1 MTIQIPQGAKT
12 MQLFDM
18 NIDIP
23 EGKTYID
30 IDDNFL
36 QNKYNQFMQNNQ
48 QQNNFN
54 SQEELALDG
63 KPMSMYQAPQVS
75 QNEPQE
81 QGVWSKINK
90 GLEDF
95 NNLIDPKRMIS
106 EGLDYLSPRV
116 TSGEEGVRQKIED
129 ATNQISG
136 GLLARNFTSL
146 DNEEQKEIFQIAYD
160 EIKKLGY
167 EPFLE
172 INNGDYKY
180 IGVDKNGKEVEFTP
194 SFRNTLAS
202 TKNEL
207 AFSVAGGYA
216 GSLAKT
222 AGQTI
227 AKKALNYFA
236 PSAIGAGSGAV
247 SDLHSQ
253 SNNTGIEVS
262 HIDYAKRFGSAAAE
276 DALAGAVVGSAIK
289 GIGKTYKSVGDLI
302 SSVKTGAQAGKDMID
317 GMAVK
322 GGNLGNRVI
331 DKISKTDIP
340 VVGKFTDG
348 GLQNA
353 ETIFNNLTKNVENK
367 KQIDELIAKENP
379 TYLEN
384 GKPTIEILKNIVEQ
398 GLNKNNPQFIQDSA
412 KRTSAIL
419 KNISNSLQGVPTTQR
434 REVLLKAAQAYPE
447 IGSFL
452 DDVLKADK
460 DASISFLNMIKGQ
473 DEVFKNKTGL
483 NGEFDYKAWQKDNHA
498 YENRINQEYGS
509 AISKLDQLNNGNIV
523 LTSED
528 LAKLENF
535 KNNNFLEQDVK
546 NNIQSYL
553 DEIKGKEV
561 SAEQIFGLRTAIN
574 KQLNTGNKTYNT
586 KQAYGIVKEILDD
599 ALIRNASNKVL
610 AKEILDNANKNFAL
624 KENFKESYLG
634 MMKPQETKEGL
645 TDRLVKGLRNINE
658 DKNLEN
664 AFKGMNEQERLANET
679 HVMNSLLE
687 KHRIEGVGYDFKSL
701 AKDLE
706 DVNFSSKKIKDAKD
720 VINTYALIYN
730 NNRDLIMTALASS
743 GKKTNSSIATTIH
756 GVFDRI
762 LISGIFA
769 RLHALAPFMKSA
781 KEQALRNQILDAIK
795 LAKTNK
801 EVISNLKNI
810 KIADQEQSRIFK
822 DALDN
827 YIKVDKE
834 QNKIL
839 KDALIKEGV
848 IKGDN
853 FFMDKADPKDNSLR
867 FIGKNDKEYT
877 INKDVR
883 NEWMKTFNLK
893 NIDDEY
899 IPNIP
904 KEAKIALKDR
914 EIKLTKGSL
923 LKLIEKDRI
932 KYIPHIKETLESPQ
946 AILKDKD
953 DFIFIKNIDNQTYF
967 TSIGKDY
974 ETHLTIISNSPKKQ
988 NNIRNKIKNAEVV
1001 YYNNARALPTSR
1013 ASSETNQVSF
1023 SDKHSTQAKHK
1034 ESLEKYNRNFYLKH
1048 YKDFIDKSENKKI
1061 FFKYNFGDFLDIK
1074 KLEKSLEK
1082 YKESKPQEIKYKEL
1096 KRGYILDD
1104 LLNVDED
1111 VSYAVVNKDDLKPSL
1126 TRSLS
1131 QFRNKHS
1138 NSTISDIRNSFNER
1152 EHFKESSNFDGIPT
1166 ITKDGLVIA
1175 GNHRTTAIRDLKG
1188 ENLARYIK
1196 QAKRVYGEDVF
1207 KGFDENK
1214 AMIVRILDKNDDD
1227 TIIRLSKLSNDG
1239 RLSDESEKLQAL
1251 GAKYK
1256 EKLLKIENSKINTEK
1271 ELMNFLGSRDIL
1283 ESKRALLDHL
1293 MPNINDAL
1301 LSWERRSGGDTEFS
1315 KILNDNALNLLHLK
1329 QALNKNKVFKD
1340 NGNNFFSLFK
1350 RAIESINQ
1358 SNVYKNNNELYDIIK
1373 KYTEPSLNFEK
1384 EFISSNKDL
1393 QADILGFIIKYN
1405 DTLTNPSEAFGNK
1418 IKKAIEFI
1426 YDNDSF
1432 SLFNNIKL
1440 SNYDVLNQMLN
1451 INITNSIKYQEL
1463 LNKAIDNLSDEKNI
1477 IKKLNENIKNKKSVK
1492 QRLDE
1497 KIQDDKKAREDIL
1510 KRYDNFLKE
1519 NKDNK
1524 LDFLDKMNL
1533 NTIEYNL
1540 TRQMIVNAKESTN
1553 KGVKKDIPS
1562 DLRGKIEKELN
1573 IQPLKE
1579 FGENYTEYYHDG
1591 KGALQKLLIEK
1602 QGQVAGAFHRK
1613 DLGDIDL
1620 VWGEVT
1626 DKIKHKG
1633 YGLAHIIDKHPELDL
1648 KLISDIVDKGKLNNQ
1663 NNIRYRI
1670 EYKNYIIGLSSEYKK
1685 GNKRTFIITAFERY
1699 KG

>member
-129 ATNQISG
+129 ATNQVSG
-136 GLLARNFTSL
+136 GLLPRIFTSPS
-146 DNEEQKEIFQIAYD
+146 NEEQKQIFQIAYD

-180 IGVDKNGKEVEFTP
+180 IGVDKNGKEVDFTP

-253 SNNTGIEVS
+253 SNNTGIEAS
-262 HIDYAKRFGSAAAE
+262 YIDYAKRFGSAAAE

-317 GMAVK
+317 GMAVNER
-322 GGNLGNRVI
+322 NLSNRAV
-331 DKISKTDIP
+331 DKFTQKDIP
-340 VVGKFTDG
+340 IVGKFTDG

-367 KQIDELIAKENP
+367 KQLDELIAKENP
-379 TYLEN
+379 IYLEN
-384 GKPTIEILKNIVEQ
+384 GKPTIEAIRSMVEQ
-398 GLNKNNPQFIQDSA
+398 GLNQNNPQFIQDSA

-419 KNISNSLQGVPTTQR
+419 KNISNALQGVPTTQR
-434 REVLLKAAQAYPE
+434 REILLKSAQAYPE

-460 DASISFLNMIKGQ
+460 DASISFLNIIKEQ
-473 DEVFKNKTGL
+473 DEIFKNKTGL
-483 NGEFDYKAWQKDNHA
+483 NGEFDYKAWQKDNHT
-498 YENRINQEYGS
+498 YENRINREYGD
-509 AISKLDQLNNGNIV
+509 AIGKLDELNNGKIV
-523 LTSED
+523 LTNED
-528 LAKLENF
+528 LAKLEKF

-599 ALIRNASNKVL
+599 ALIRNASDKTL

-664 AFKGMNEQERLANET
+664 AFKGMNKQERLANET
-679 HVMNSLLE
+679 HTMNALLE
-687 KHRIEGVGYDFKSL
+687 KHRIEDIGYDFKSL

-706 DVNFSSKKIKDAKD
+706 DVEFSSQKLKDVKG

-743 GKKTNSSIATTIH
+743 GKKTNSSIATTIQ

-769 RLHALAPFMKSA
+769 RIHALAPFLKSA

-810 KIADQEQSRIFK
+810 KIADKEQSRIFK

-853 FFMDKADPKDNSLR
+853 FFMDKADPRKAKSDLNVKISVSPNVRNLAKLTNDEIIADLEYLANKHNEMFKKPSDVFKLIKEIKENPTFFYKNNRMDIALIAKRLNDNKLGKLGVNKDTGEVRHITKVKEKDLARLEKVSKKNTKENVGIIQTFIQPGSKNENSLN
-867 FIGKNDKEYT
+867 G
-877 INKDVR
+877 
-883 NEWMKTFNLK
+883 L
-893 NIDDEY
+893 
-899 IPNIP
+899 PNI
-904 KEAKIALKDR
+904 
-914 EIKLTKGSL
+914 
-923 LKLIEKDRI
+923 
-932 KYIPHIKETLESPQ
+932 
-946 AILKDKD
+946 
-953 DFIFIKNIDNQTYF
+953 
-967 TSIGKDY
+967 
-974 ETHLTIISNSPKKQ
+974 SN
-988 NNIRNKIKNAEVV
+988 
-1001 YYNNARALPTSR
+1001 
-1013 ASSETNQVSF
+1013 
-1023 SDKHSTQAKHK
+1023 STQAKP
-1034 ESLEKYNRNFYLKH
+1034 
-1048 YKDFIDKSENKKI
+1048 KK
-1061 FFKYNFGDFLDIK
+1061 NLMEDIK
-1074 KLEKSLEK
+1074 
-1082 YKESKPQEIKYKEL
+1082 
-1096 KRGYILDD
+1096 
-1104 LLNVDED
+1104 
-1111 VSYAVVNKDDLKPSL
+1111 
-1126 TRSLS
+1126 
-1131 QFRNKHS
+1131 
-1138 NSTISDIRNSFNER
+1138 
-1152 EHFKESSNFDGIPT
+1152 
-1166 ITKDGLVIA
+1166 
-1175 GNHRTTAIRDLKG
+1175 
-1188 ENLARYIK
+1188 
-1196 QAKRVYGEDVF
+1196 
-1207 KGFDENK
+1207 
-1214 AMIVRILDKNDDD
+1214 
-1227 TIIRLSKLSNDG
+1227 
-1239 RLSDESEKLQAL
+1239 
-1251 GAKYK
+1251 
-1256 EKLLKIENSKINTEK
+1256 
-1271 ELMNFLGSRDIL
+1271 
-1283 ESKRALLDHL
+1283 
-1293 MPNINDAL
+1293 
-1301 LSWERRSGGDTEFS
+1301 
-1315 KILNDNALNLLHLK
+1315 
-1329 QALNKNKVFKD
+1329 
-1340 NGNNFFSLFK
+1340 
-1350 RAIESINQ
+1350 
-1358 SNVYKNNNELYDIIK
+1358 
-1373 KYTEPSLNFEK
+1373 
-1384 EFISSNKDL
+1384 
-1393 QADILGFIIKYN
+1393 
-1405 DTLTNPSEAFGNK
+1405 
-1418 IKKAIEFI
+1418 
-1426 YDNDSF
+1426 
-1432 SLFNNIKL
+1432 
-1440 SNYDVLNQMLN
+1440 
-1451 INITNSIKYQEL
+1451 
-1463 LNKAIDNLSDEKNI
+1463 
-1477 IKKLNENIKNKKSVK
+1477 ENIEAKEVEKKNKKSVK
-1492 QRLDE
+1492 QKLDK
-1497 KIQDDKKAREDIL
+1497 KIQDDKKASEDIL

-1519 NKDNK
+1519 NKNNK

-1533 NTIEYNL
+1533 NTVEYNL
-1540 TRQMIVNAKESTN
+1540 TRQMIINAKESTN
-1553 KGVKKDIPS
+1553 KGIKKDIPS
-1562 DLRGKIEKELN
+1562 ALRGKIEQELN

-1620 VWGEVT
+1620 VWG
-1626 DKIKHKG
+1626 DG
-1633 YGLAHIIDKHPELDL
+1633 NFGLSHIINRREEDFIKQ
-1648 KLISDIVDKGKLNNQ
+1648 GLNKIEAKNKALNFIKEIENII
-1663 NNIRYRI
+1663 NNG
-1670 EYKNYIIGLSSEYKK
+1670 NVKK
-1685 GNKRTFIITAFERY
+1685 GNNRAFIDIKNSRVMVALDYKGKDKKWIITAYNFY
-1699 KG
+1699 

>member
-1 MTIQIPQGAKT
+1 
-12 MQLFDM
+12 M
-18 NIDIP
+18 NIREFLLEKPQENNIISFLQDGASQSENQNTSEYLSNLKNEAINDFYKNKDKYAKEYEKHNIKDQILTNP
-23 EGKTYID
+23 LGYIGEYKRD
-30 IDDNFL
+30 LYDYNKNPSMNADDLSDYILDKQSKFNSSKPIFADDNEVVR
-36 QNKYNQFMQNNQ
+36 KSNQFMRDLGD
-48 QQNNFN
+48 
-54 SQEELALDG
+54 ELQKSGRGRLLQDDDG
-63 KPMSMYQAPQVS
+63 SYWVQ
-75 QNEPQE
+75 
-81 QGVWSKINK
+81 
-90 GLEDF
+90 D
-95 NNLIDPKRMIS
+95 
-106 EGLDYLSPRV
+106 
-116 TSGEEGVRQKIED
+116 
-129 ATNQISG
+129 
-136 GLLARNFTSL
+136 
-146 DNEEQKEIFQIAYD
+146 
-160 EIKKLGY
+160 
-167 EPFLE
+167 
-172 INNGDYKY
+172 NNGNYSKVQGSTMGNLYRGIRDNGTSVALGTAGA
-180 IGVDKNGKEVEFTP
+180 IGGTMLGGGFGM
-194 SFRNTLAS
+194 
-202 TKNEL
+202 
-207 AFSVAGGYA
+207 VAGGA
-216 GSLAKT
+216 LGASL
-222 AGQTI
+222 
-227 AKKALNYFA
+227 
-236 PSAIGAGSGAV
+236 GAGYDYYGNTKDTNQDMNLKEALMLMGENAGLSLIGDAAFAGVAKGARA
-247 SDLHSQ
+247 LK
-253 SNNTGIEVS
+253 NT
-262 HIDYAKRFGSAAAE
+262 YNMA
-276 DALAGAVVGSAIK
+276 
-289 GIGKTYKSVGDLI
+289 
-302 SSVKTGAQAGKDMID
+302 KTGARAGKDMID

-331 DKISKTDIP
+331 DKITQKDIP
-340 VVGKFTDG
+340 MIGKFTDG

-419 KNISNSLQGVPTTQR
+419 KNISNALQGVPTTQR
-434 REVLLKAAQAYPE
+434 REVLLKSAQAYPE

-452 DDVLKADK
+452 DDVLKADR

-483 NGEFDYKAWQKDNHA
+483 KGEFDYKAWQKDNHA
-498 YENRINQEYGS
+498 YENRIKQEYGS
-509 AISKLDQLNNGNIV
+509 AISKLDELNNGKIV

-586 KQAYGIVKEILDD
+586 KQAYRIVKEILDD
-599 ALIRNASNKVL
+599 ALIRNASDKVL

-645 TDRLVKGLRNINE
+645 THRLVKGLRNINE

-679 HVMNSLLE
+679 HTMNALLE

-706 DVNFSSKKIKDAKD
+706 DVEFSSKKIKDAKD

-743 GKKTNSSIATTIH
+743 GKKTNSSIATTIQ

-769 RLHALAPFMKSA
+769 RLHALAPFVKSA

-867 FIGKNDKEYT
+867 FIGKNGKEYT

-953 DFIFIKNIDNQTYF
+953 DFVFIKNIDNQTYF

-988 NNIRNKIKNAEVV
+988 NNIKNKMKNAEVV

-1013 ASSETNQVSF
+1013 ASSETKQVSF
-1023 SDKHSTQAKHK
+1023 SNENSTQTKP
-1034 ESLEKYNRNFYLKH
+1034 
-1048 YKDFIDKSENKKI
+1048 KK
-1061 FFKYNFGDFLDIK
+1061 NLMDDIK
-1074 KLEKSLEK
+1074 E
-1082 YKESKPQEIKYKEL
+1082 
-1096 KRGYILDD
+1096 
-1104 LLNVDED
+1104 
-1111 VSYAVVNKDDLKPSL
+1111 
-1126 TRSLS
+1126 
-1131 QFRNKHS
+1131 
-1138 NSTISDIRNSFNER
+1138 
-1152 EHFKESSNFDGIPT
+1152 
-1166 ITKDGLVIA
+1166 
-1175 GNHRTTAIRDLKG
+1175 
-1188 ENLARYIK
+1188 
-1196 QAKRVYGEDVF
+1196 
-1207 KGFDENK
+1207 
-1214 AMIVRILDKNDDD
+1214 
-1227 TIIRLSKLSNDG
+1227 
-1239 RLSDESEKLQAL
+1239 
-1251 GAKYK
+1251 
-1256 EKLLKIENSKINTEK
+1256 
-1271 ELMNFLGSRDIL
+1271 
-1283 ESKRALLDHL
+1283 
-1293 MPNINDAL
+1293 
-1301 LSWERRSGGDTEFS
+1301 
-1315 KILNDNALNLLHLK
+1315 
-1329 QALNKNKVFKD
+1329 
-1340 NGNNFFSLFK
+1340 
-1350 RAIESINQ
+1350 
-1358 SNVYKNNNELYDIIK
+1358 
-1373 KYTEPSLNFEK
+1373 
-1384 EFISSNKDL
+1384 
-1393 QADILGFIIKYN
+1393 
-1405 DTLTNPSEAFGNK
+1405 
-1418 IKKAIEFI
+1418 
-1426 YDNDSF
+1426 
-1432 SLFNNIKL
+1432 NIKAKE
-1440 SNYDVLNQMLN
+1440 V
-1451 INITNSIKYQEL
+1451 
-1463 LNKAIDNLSDEKNI
+1463 EK
-1477 IKKLNENIKNKKSVK
+1477 KNKKSVK
-1492 QRLDE
+1492 QSLDE
-1497 KIQDDKKAREDIL
+1497 KIQNDKKASEDIL

-1519 NKDNK
+1519 NKDYN
-1524 LDFLDKMNL
+1524 LDFLDNMNL
-1533 NTIEYNL
+1533 NTVEYNL
-1540 TRQMIVNAKESTN
+1540 TRQMIINAKESTN

-1562 DLRGKIEKELN
+1562 ALRGKIEQELN

-1579 FGENYTEYYHDG
+1579 FGENYAEYYHDG

-1620 VWGEVT
+1620 VWG
-1626 DKIKHKG
+1626 DG
-1633 YGLAHIIDKHPELDL
+1633 
-1648 KLISDIVDKGKLNNQ
+1648 NF
-1663 NNIRYRI
+1663 
-1670 EYKNYIIGLSSEYKK
+1670 GLSHIVNRREEDFIKQGLNKIEAKNKALNFIKEIENIINNGNVKK
-1685 GNKRTFIITAFERY
+1685 GNNRAFIDVKNSRVMVALDYKGKDKKWIITAYNFY
-1699 KG
+1699 

>member
-106 EGLDYLSPRV
+106 EGLDYLSPKV
-116 TSGEEGVRQKIED
+116 TSGEEGARQKIED

-146 DNEEQKEIFQIAYD
+146 DNEEQKQIFQIAYD

-180 IGVDKNGKEVEFTP
+180 IGVDKNGKEVDFTP

-262 HIDYAKRFGSAAAE
+262 YIDYAKRFGSAAAE

-331 DKISKTDIP
+331 DKITQKDIP
-340 VVGKFTDG
+340 MIGKFTDG

-419 KNISNSLQGVPTTQR
+419 KNISNALQGVPTTQR
-434 REVLLKAAQAYPE
+434 REILLKSAQAYPE

-460 DASISFLNMIKGQ
+460 DASISFLNIIKEQ

-483 NGEFDYKAWQKDNHA
+483 NGEFDYKAWQKDNSS
-498 YENRINQEYGS
+498 YKKRINNEYAQ
-509 AISKLDQLNNGNIV
+509 AIKSIDELNNGSIR
-523 LTSED
+523 LSKED
-528 LAKLENF
+528 LAKIEEF
-535 KNNNFLEQDVK
+535 KNNNFLEQDIK
-546 NNIQSYL
+546 TNISSFL
-553 DEIKGKEV
+553 EDTIDKDL
-561 SAEQIFGLRTAIN
+561 SAEQIFNLRSAIN
-574 KQLNTGNKTYNT
+574 KQLATGNKTYNT
-586 KQAYGIVKEILDD
+586 KEAYRLVKDTLDETM
-599 ALIRNASNKVL
+599 IKNASDKEL
-610 AKEILDNANKNFAL
+610 AKKILEDANKNYAL
-624 KENFKESYLG
+624 KENFNNSYLG
-634 MMKPQETKEGL
+634 KIKDQETPEALAQRIANGA
-645 TDRLVKGLRNINE
+645 RNINE
-658 DKNLEN
+658 DKDLKR
-664 AFKGMNEQERLANET
+664 AFEGMNEAERKANEK
-679 HVMNSLLE
+679 HAFNALLA
-687 KHRIEGVGYDFKSL
+687 KHRIEDIGYDFKNL
-701 AKDLE
+701 AKDMDNVEFVSKDLKYAKE
-706 DVNFSSKKIKDAKD
+706 VVNVYAKI
-720 VINTYALIYN
+720 YQN
-730 NNRDLIMTALASS
+730 NKDLIMTALASS
-743 GKKTNSSIATTIH
+743 GKKTNSSIATTIQ

-762 LISGIFA
+762 LISGILA
-769 RLHALAPFMKSA
+769 RLHALVPFVKSA
-781 KEQALRNQILDAIK
+781 KEQALRNQILDALK

-810 KIADQEQSRIFK
+810 KIADKEQSRIFK

-853 FFMDKADPKDNSLR
+853 FFMDKADPSKAKSDYTAKFNVEKWINNVSGILKDEWVVNLKAMAKKHPEMFKNEADVFKVIKEIKDNPTHFFKNYDDEVALIAKPLKDDKVGNIAIKKDS
-867 FIGKNDKEYT
+867 GKIIH
-877 INKDVR
+877 INKTKGKDLERLNRR
-883 NEWMKTFNLK
+883 NKAMLTGT
-893 NIDDEY
+893 
-899 IPNIP
+899 PTP
-904 KEAKIALKDR
+904 AT
-914 EIKLTKGSL
+914 TKGSTTNVEGDL
-923 LKLIEKDRI
+923 LQHSFKNSTQTKPKTNLMDD
-932 KYIPHIKETLESPQ
+932 IKE
-946 AILKDKD
+946 
-953 DFIFIKNIDNQTYF
+953 
-967 TSIGKDY
+967 
-974 ETHLTIISNSPKKQ
+974 
-988 NNIRNKIKNAEVV
+988 
-1001 YYNNARALPTSR
+1001 
-1013 ASSETNQVSF
+1013 
-1023 SDKHSTQAKHK
+1023 
-1034 ESLEKYNRNFYLKH
+1034 
-1048 YKDFIDKSENKKI
+1048 
-1061 FFKYNFGDFLDIK
+1061 
-1074 KLEKSLEK
+1074 
-1082 YKESKPQEIKYKEL
+1082 
-1096 KRGYILDD
+1096 
-1104 LLNVDED
+1104 
-1111 VSYAVVNKDDLKPSL
+1111 
-1126 TRSLS
+1126 
-1131 QFRNKHS
+1131 
-1138 NSTISDIRNSFNER
+1138 
-1152 EHFKESSNFDGIPT
+1152 
-1166 ITKDGLVIA
+1166 
-1175 GNHRTTAIRDLKG
+1175 
-1188 ENLARYIK
+1188 
-1196 QAKRVYGEDVF
+1196 
-1207 KGFDENK
+1207 
-1214 AMIVRILDKNDDD
+1214 
-1227 TIIRLSKLSNDG
+1227 
-1239 RLSDESEKLQAL
+1239 
-1251 GAKYK
+1251 
-1256 EKLLKIENSKINTEK
+1256 
-1271 ELMNFLGSRDIL
+1271 
-1283 ESKRALLDHL
+1283 
-1293 MPNINDAL
+1293 
-1301 LSWERRSGGDTEFS
+1301 
-1315 KILNDNALNLLHLK
+1315 
-1329 QALNKNKVFKD
+1329 
-1340 NGNNFFSLFK
+1340 
-1350 RAIESINQ
+1350 
-1358 SNVYKNNNELYDIIK
+1358 
-1373 KYTEPSLNFEK
+1373 
-1384 EFISSNKDL
+1384 
-1393 QADILGFIIKYN
+1393 
-1405 DTLTNPSEAFGNK
+1405 
-1418 IKKAIEFI
+1418 
-1426 YDNDSF
+1426 
-1432 SLFNNIKL
+1432 NIKAKE
-1440 SNYDVLNQMLN
+1440 V
-1451 INITNSIKYQEL
+1451 
-1463 LNKAIDNLSDEKNI
+1463 
-1477 IKKLNENIKNKKSVK
+1477 KKKNKKSVK

-1497 KIQDDKKAREDIL
+1497 KIQNDKKASEDIL

-1519 NKDNK
+1519 NKDYN
-1524 LDFLDKMNL
+1524 LDFLDNMNL
-1533 NTIEYNL
+1533 NTVEYNL
-1540 TRQMIVNAKESTN
+1540 TRQMIINAKESTN
-1553 KGVKKDIPS
+1553 KEVKKDIPS
-1562 DLRGKIEKELN
+1562 ALRGKIEQELN

-1579 FGENYTEYYHDG
+1579 FGENYAEYYHDG

-1620 VWGEVT
+1620 VWGEVI

-1670 EYKNYIIGLSSEYKK
+1670 EYKNYIIGLSSEYK

>member
-1 MTIQIPQGAKT
+1 
-12 MQLFDM
+12 M
-18 NIDIP
+18 NIREFLLEKPQENNIISFLQDGASQNENQNTSEYLSNLKNEVINDFYKNKDKYAKEYEKHNIKDQILTNP
-23 EGKTYID
+23 LGYIGEYKRD
-30 IDDNFL
+30 LYDYNKNPSMNADDLSDYILDKQSKFNSSKPIFADDNEVVR
-36 QNKYNQFMQNNQ
+36 KSNQFMRDLGD
-48 QQNNFN
+48 
-54 SQEELALDG
+54 ELQKSGRGRLLQDDDG
-63 KPMSMYQAPQVS
+63 SYWVQ
-75 QNEPQE
+75 
-81 QGVWSKINK
+81 
-90 GLEDF
+90 D
-95 NNLIDPKRMIS
+95 
-106 EGLDYLSPRV
+106 
-116 TSGEEGVRQKIED
+116 
-129 ATNQISG
+129 
-136 GLLARNFTSL
+136 
-146 DNEEQKEIFQIAYD
+146 
-160 EIKKLGY
+160 
-167 EPFLE
+167 
-172 INNGDYKY
+172 NNGNYSKVQGSTMGNLYRGIRDNGTSVALGTAGA
-180 IGVDKNGKEVEFTP
+180 IGGTMLGGGFGM
-194 SFRNTLAS
+194 
-202 TKNEL
+202 
-207 AFSVAGGYA
+207 VAGGA
-216 GSLAKT
+216 LGASL
-222 AGQTI
+222 
-227 AKKALNYFA
+227 
-236 PSAIGAGSGAV
+236 GAGYDYYGNTKDTNQDMNLKEALMLMGENAGLSLIGDAAFAGVAKGARA
-247 SDLHSQ
+247 LK
-253 SNNTGIEVS
+253 NT
-262 HIDYAKRFGSAAAE
+262 YNMA
-276 DALAGAVVGSAIK
+276 
-289 GIGKTYKSVGDLI
+289 
-302 SSVKTGAQAGKDMID
+302 KTGARAGKDMID

-331 DKISKTDIP
+331 DKITQKDIP
-340 VVGKFTDG
+340 MIGKFTDG

-384 GKPTIEILKNIVEQ
+384 GKPTIEILKNFVEQ

-419 KNISNSLQGVPTTQR
+419 KNISNALQGVPTTQR

-452 DDVLKADK
+452 DDVLKADR

-483 NGEFDYKAWQKDNHA
+483 KGEFDYKAWQKDNHA
-498 YENRINQEYGS
+498 YENRIKQEYGS
-509 AISKLDQLNNGNIV
+509 AISKLDELNNGKIV

-586 KQAYGIVKEILDD
+586 KQAYRIVKEILDD
-599 ALIRNASNKVL
+599 ALIRNASDKVL

-645 TDRLVKGLRNINE
+645 THRLVKGLRNINE

-679 HVMNSLLE
+679 HTMNALLE

-706 DVNFSSKKIKDAKD
+706 DVEFSSKKIKDAKD

-743 GKKTNSSIATTIH
+743 GKKTNSSIATTIQ

-769 RLHALAPFMKSA
+769 RLHALAPFVKSA

-867 FIGKNDKEYT
+867 FIGKNGKEYT

-988 NNIRNKIKNAEVV
+988 NNIKNKMKNAEVV

-1013 ASSETNQVSF
+1013 ASSETKQVSF
-1023 SDKHSTQAKHK
+1023 SNENSTQAKP
-1034 ESLEKYNRNFYLKH
+1034 
-1048 YKDFIDKSENKKI
+1048 KK
-1061 FFKYNFGDFLDIK
+1061 NLMDDIK
-1074 KLEKSLEK
+1074 
-1082 YKESKPQEIKYKEL
+1082 
-1096 KRGYILDD
+1096 
-1104 LLNVDED
+1104 
-1111 VSYAVVNKDDLKPSL
+1111 
-1126 TRSLS
+1126 
-1131 QFRNKHS
+1131 
-1138 NSTISDIRNSFNER
+1138 
-1152 EHFKESSNFDGIPT
+1152 
-1166 ITKDGLVIA
+1166 
-1175 GNHRTTAIRDLKG
+1175 
-1188 ENLARYIK
+1188 ENI
-1196 QAKRVYGEDVF
+1196 
-1207 KGFDENK
+1207 
-1214 AMIVRILDKNDDD
+1214 
-1227 TIIRLSKLSNDG
+1227 
-1239 RLSDESEKLQAL
+1239 
-1251 GAKYK
+1251 
-1256 EKLLKIENSKINTEK
+1256 
-1271 ELMNFLGSRDIL
+1271 
-1283 ESKRALLDHL
+1283 
-1293 MPNINDAL
+1293 
-1301 LSWERRSGGDTEFS
+1301 
-1315 KILNDNALNLLHLK
+1315 
-1329 QALNKNKVFKD
+1329 KNKEV
-1340 NGNNFFSLFK
+1340 
-1350 RAIESINQ
+1350 
-1358 SNVYKNNNELYDIIK
+1358 K
-1373 KYTEPSLNFEK
+1373 K
-1384 EFISSNKDL
+1384 
-1393 QADILGFIIKYN
+1393 
-1405 DTLTNPSEAFGNK
+1405 
-1418 IKKAIEFI
+1418 
-1426 YDNDSF
+1426 
-1432 SLFNNIKL
+1432 
-1440 SNYDVLNQMLN
+1440 
-1451 INITNSIKYQEL
+1451 
-1463 LNKAIDNLSDEKNI
+1463 
-1477 IKKLNENIKNKKSVK
+1477 KNKKSVK

-1497 KIQDDKKAREDIL
+1497 KIQNDKKASEDIL

-1519 NKDNK
+1519 NKDYN
-1524 LDFLDKMNL
+1524 LDFLDNMNL
-1533 NTIEYNL
+1533 NTVEYNL
-1540 TRQMIVNAKESTN
+1540 TRQMIINAKESTN

-1562 DLRGKIEKELN
+1562 ALRGKIEQELN

-1579 FGENYTEYYHDG
+1579 FGENYAEYYHDG

-1620 VWGEVT
+1620 VWG
-1626 DKIKHKG
+1626 DG
-1633 YGLAHIIDKHPELDL
+1633 
-1648 KLISDIVDKGKLNNQ
+1648 NF
-1663 NNIRYRI
+1663 
-1670 EYKNYIIGLSSEYKK
+1670 GLSHIVNRREEDFIKQGLNKIEAKNKALNFIKEIENIINNGNVKK
-1685 GNKRTFIITAFERY
+1685 GNNRAFIEVKNSRVMVALDYKGKDKKWIITAYNFY
-1699 KG
+1699 

>member
-36 QNKYNQFMQNNQ
+36 QNKYNQFMQDNQ

-90 GLEDF
+90 SLEDF

-129 ATNQISG
+129 ATNQVSG
-136 GLLARNFTSL
+136 GLLPRIFTSPS
-146 DNEEQKEIFQIAYD
+146 NEEQKQIFQIAYD

-180 IGVDKNGKEVEFTP
+180 IGVDKNGKEVDFTP

-253 SNNTGIEVS
+253 SNNTGIEAS
-262 HIDYAKRFGSAAAE
+262 YMDYAKRFGSAAAE

-317 GMAVK
+317 GVVVK
-322 GGNLGNRVI
+322 GDRLV
-331 DKISKTDIP
+331 DKISQKDIP
-340 VVGKFTDG
+340 FVGKFTDG

-419 KNISNSLQGVPTTQR
+419 KNISNALQGVPTTQR
-434 REVLLKAAQAYPE
+434 REFLLKAAQAYPE

-452 DDVLKADK
+452 DDVLKSDK

-483 NGEFDYKAWQKDNHA
+483 NGKFDYKAWQKDNHA

-509 AISKLDQLNNGNIV
+509 AIAKLNELNNGKIV
-523 LTSED
+523 LTNED
-528 LAKLENF
+528 LAKLEHF

-546 NNIQSYL
+546 KNIQSYL
-553 DEIKGKEV
+553 DEVKGKEV
-561 SAEQIFGLRTAIN
+561 SAEQIFALRTAIN

-586 KQAYGIVKEILDD
+586 KQAYKIVKEILDD
-599 ALIRNASNKVL
+599 ALIRNASDKAL

-664 AFKGMNEQERLANET
+664 AFKGMNKQERLANET

-687 KHRIEGVGYDFKSL
+687 KHRIEDIGYDFKSL

-706 DVNFSSKKIKDAKD
+706 DVEFSSKELKDVKG

-730 NNRDLIMTALASS
+730 NNRALIMTALASS
-743 GKKTNSSIATTIH
+743 GKKTNSSIATTIQ
-756 GVFDRI
+756 GVLDRI

-769 RLHALAPFMKSA
+769 RLHALVPFLKSA

-810 KIADQEQSRIFK
+810 KIADKEQSRIFK

-839 KDALIKEGV
+839 KDALIKEGA

-867 FIGKNDKEYT
+867 FIGKNGKEYT

-883 NEWMKTFNLK
+883 NKWMKTFNLK

-953 DFIFIKNIDNQTYF
+953 DFIFIKSIDNQTYF

-988 NNIRNKIKNAEVV
+988 NNIKNKMKNAEVV
-1001 YYNNARALPTSR
+1001 YYNNARALPTSG
-1013 ASSETNQVSF
+1013 ASSETKQVSF
-1023 SDKHSTQAKHK
+1023 SNENSTQAKP
-1034 ESLEKYNRNFYLKH
+1034 
-1048 YKDFIDKSENKKI
+1048 KK
-1061 FFKYNFGDFLDIK
+1061 NLMNDIK
-1074 KLEKSLEK
+1074 E
-1082 YKESKPQEIKYKEL
+1082 
-1096 KRGYILDD
+1096 
-1104 LLNVDED
+1104 
-1111 VSYAVVNKDDLKPSL
+1111 
-1126 TRSLS
+1126 
-1131 QFRNKHS
+1131 
-1138 NSTISDIRNSFNER
+1138 
-1152 EHFKESSNFDGIPT
+1152 
-1166 ITKDGLVIA
+1166 
-1175 GNHRTTAIRDLKG
+1175 
-1188 ENLARYIK
+1188 
-1196 QAKRVYGEDVF
+1196 
-1207 KGFDENK
+1207 
-1214 AMIVRILDKNDDD
+1214 
-1227 TIIRLSKLSNDG
+1227 
-1239 RLSDESEKLQAL
+1239 
-1251 GAKYK
+1251 
-1256 EKLLKIENSKINTEK
+1256 
-1271 ELMNFLGSRDIL
+1271 
-1283 ESKRALLDHL
+1283 
-1293 MPNINDAL
+1293 
-1301 LSWERRSGGDTEFS
+1301 
-1315 KILNDNALNLLHLK
+1315 
-1329 QALNKNKVFKD
+1329 
-1340 NGNNFFSLFK
+1340 
-1350 RAIESINQ
+1350 
-1358 SNVYKNNNELYDIIK
+1358 
-1373 KYTEPSLNFEK
+1373 
-1384 EFISSNKDL
+1384 
-1393 QADILGFIIKYN
+1393 
-1405 DTLTNPSEAFGNK
+1405 
-1418 IKKAIEFI
+1418 
-1426 YDNDSF
+1426 
-1432 SLFNNIKL
+1432 NIKAKE
-1440 SNYDVLNQMLN
+1440 V
-1451 INITNSIKYQEL
+1451 
-1463 LNKAIDNLSDEKNI
+1463 
-1477 IKKLNENIKNKKSVK
+1477 KKKNKKSVK

-1497 KIQDDKKAREDIL
+1497 KIQDDKKAREERIEKIKQVITRKQRIDKVADKKNSRKIGTDTL
-1510 KRYDNFLKE
+1510 KNLIKLKE
-1519 NKDNK
+1519 RSEDNK
-1524 LDFLDKMNL
+1524 N
-1533 NTIEYNL
+1533 
-1540 TRQMIVNAKESTN
+1540 
-1553 KGVKKDIPS
+1553 
-1562 DLRGKIEKELN
+1562 
-1573 IQPLKE
+1573 
-1579 FGENYTEYYHDG
+1579 
-1591 KGALQKLLIEK
+1591 
-1602 QGQVAGAFHRK
+1602 
-1613 DLGDIDL
+1613 
-1620 VWGEVT
+1620 
-1626 DKIKHKG
+1626 
-1633 YGLAHIIDKHPELDL
+1633 
-1648 KLISDIVDKGKLNNQ
+1648 
-1663 NNIRYRI
+1663 
-1670 EYKNYIIGLSSEYKK
+1670 
-1685 GNKRTFIITAFERY
+1685 
-1699 KG
+1699 

>member
-106 EGLDYLSPRV
+106 EGLDYLSPKV
-116 TSGEEGVRQKIED
+116 TSGEEGARQKIED
-129 ATNQISG
+129 ATNQVSG
-136 GLLARNFTSL
+136 GLLPRIFTSPS
-146 DNEEQKEIFQIAYD
+146 NEEQKQIFQIAYD

-180 IGVDKNGKEVEFTP
+180 IGVDKNGKEVDFTP

-262 HIDYAKRFGSAAAE
+262 YMDYAKRFGSAAAE

-302 SSVKTGAQAGKDMID
+302 SSVKTGARAGKDMID

-331 DKISKTDIP
+331 DKITQKDIP
-340 VVGKFTDG
+340 MIGKFTDG

-419 KNISNSLQGVPTTQR
+419 KNISNALQGVPTTQR
-434 REVLLKAAQAYPE
+434 REILLKSAQAYPE

-460 DASISFLNMIKGQ
+460 DASISFLNIIKEQ

-483 NGEFDYKAWQKDNHA
+483 NGEFDVKAWQKDNSS
-498 YENRINQEYGS
+498 YKKRINNEYAQ
-509 AISKLDQLNNGNIV
+509 AIKSIDELNNGSIR
-523 LTSED
+523 LSKED
-528 LAKLENF
+528 LAKIEEF
-535 KNNNFLEQDVK
+535 KNNNFLEQDIK
-546 NNIQSYL
+546 TNISSFL
-553 DEIKGKEV
+553 EDAIDKDL
-561 SAEQIFGLRTAIN
+561 SAEQIFNLRSAIN
-574 KQLNTGNKTYNT
+574 KQLATGNKTYNT
-586 KQAYGIVKEILDD
+586 KEAYRLVKDTLDETM
-599 ALIRNASNKVL
+599 IKNASDKEL
-610 AKEILDNANKNFAL
+610 AKKILEDANKNYAL
-624 KENFKESYLG
+624 KENFNNSYLG
-634 MMKPQETKEGL
+634 KIKDQETPEALAQRIANGA
-645 TDRLVKGLRNINE
+645 RNINE
-658 DKNLEN
+658 DKDLKR
-664 AFKGMNEQERLANET
+664 AFEGMNEAERKANEK
-679 HVMNSLLE
+679 HAFNALLA
-687 KHRIEGVGYDFKSL
+687 KHRIEDIGYDFKNL
-701 AKDLE
+701 AKDMDNVEFVSKDLKYAKE
-706 DVNFSSKKIKDAKD
+706 VVNVYAKI
-720 VINTYALIYN
+720 YQN
-730 NNRDLIMTALASS
+730 NKDLIMTALASS
-743 GKKTNSSIATTIH
+743 GKKTNSSIATTTQ

-762 LISGIFA
+762 LISGVFA
-769 RLHALAPFMKSA
+769 RLHALVPFMKSA
-781 KEQALRNQILDAIK
+781 KEQALRNQILDALK

-810 KIADQEQSRIFK
+810 KIADKEQSRIFK

-827 YIKVDKE
+827 YIKADKE

-853 FFMDKADPKDNSLR
+853 FFMDKADPSKAKSDLNVKISVSPNVRNLAKLTNDEIIADLEYLANKHKEMFKKPSDVFKLIKEIKENPTFFYKNNRMDIALIAKRLNDNKLGKLGVNKDTGEVRHVTKVKEKDLARLEKVSKKNTKENVGIIQTFIQPGSKNDNSLN
-867 FIGKNDKEYT
+867 GLPKNPLVESPYSTQPVLSKDAEPTANGANALSKGNNPNSTQTKPKKNLMEDIKE
-877 INKDVR
+877 
-883 NEWMKTFNLK
+883 
-893 NIDDEY
+893 NI
-899 IPNIP
+899 
-904 KEAKIALKDR
+904 EAK
-914 EIKLTKGSL
+914 EV
-923 LKLIEKDRI
+923 EK
-932 KYIPHIKETLESPQ
+932 
-946 AILKDKD
+946 
-953 DFIFIKNIDNQTYF
+953 
-967 TSIGKDY
+967 
-974 ETHLTIISNSPKKQ
+974 
-988 NNIRNKIKNAEVV
+988 
-1001 YYNNARALPTSR
+1001 
-1013 ASSETNQVSF
+1013 
-1023 SDKHSTQAKHK
+1023 
-1034 ESLEKYNRNFYLKH
+1034 
-1048 YKDFIDKSENKKI
+1048 
-1061 FFKYNFGDFLDIK
+1061 
-1074 KLEKSLEK
+1074 
-1082 YKESKPQEIKYKEL
+1082 
-1096 KRGYILDD
+1096 
-1104 LLNVDED
+1104 
-1111 VSYAVVNKDDLKPSL
+1111 
-1126 TRSLS
+1126 
-1131 QFRNKHS
+1131 
-1138 NSTISDIRNSFNER
+1138 
-1152 EHFKESSNFDGIPT
+1152 
-1166 ITKDGLVIA
+1166 
-1175 GNHRTTAIRDLKG
+1175 
-1188 ENLARYIK
+1188 
-1196 QAKRVYGEDVF
+1196 
-1207 KGFDENK
+1207 
-1214 AMIVRILDKNDDD
+1214 
-1227 TIIRLSKLSNDG
+1227 
-1239 RLSDESEKLQAL
+1239 
-1251 GAKYK
+1251 
-1256 EKLLKIENSKINTEK
+1256 
-1271 ELMNFLGSRDIL
+1271 
-1283 ESKRALLDHL
+1283 
-1293 MPNINDAL
+1293 
-1301 LSWERRSGGDTEFS
+1301 
-1315 KILNDNALNLLHLK
+1315 
-1329 QALNKNKVFKD
+1329 
-1340 NGNNFFSLFK
+1340 
-1350 RAIESINQ
+1350 
-1358 SNVYKNNNELYDIIK
+1358 
-1373 KYTEPSLNFEK
+1373 
-1384 EFISSNKDL
+1384 
-1393 QADILGFIIKYN
+1393 
-1405 DTLTNPSEAFGNK
+1405 
-1418 IKKAIEFI
+1418 
-1426 YDNDSF
+1426 
-1432 SLFNNIKL
+1432 
-1440 SNYDVLNQMLN
+1440 
-1451 INITNSIKYQEL
+1451 
-1463 LNKAIDNLSDEKNI
+1463 
-1477 IKKLNENIKNKKSVK
+1477 KNKKSVK
-1492 QRLDE
+1492 QSLDE
-1497 KIQDDKKAREDIL
+1497 KIQNDKKASEDIL
-1510 KRYDNFLKE
+1510 KRYDDFLKE
-1519 NKDNK
+1519 NKDYN
-1524 LDFLDKMNL
+1524 LDFLGNL
-1533 NTIEYNL
+1533 DVV
-1540 TRQMIVNAKESTN
+1540 TREFILNAKKKTY
-1553 KGVKKDIPS
+1553 KGKKADIP
-1562 DLRGKIEKELN
+1562 DLMRFRIEQELN

-1579 FGENYTEYYHDG
+1579 FGENYAEYYHDG

-1620 VWGEVT
+1620 VWGEVI

-1670 EYKNYIIGLSSEYKK
+1670 EYKNYIIGLSSEYK

>member
-106 EGLDYLSPRV
+106 EGLDYLSPKV
-116 TSGEEGVRQKIED
+116 TSGEEGARQKIED

-136 GLLARNFTSL
+136 GLLARNFTSPS
-146 DNEEQKEIFQIAYD
+146 NEEQKQIFQIAYD

-180 IGVDKNGKEVEFTP
+180 IGVDKNGKEVDFTP

-253 SNNTGIEVS
+253 SNNTGIEAS
-262 HIDYAKRFGSAAAE
+262 YMDYAKRFGSAAAE

-302 SSVKTGAQAGKDMID
+302 SSVKTGARAGKDMID

-331 DKISKTDIP
+331 DKITQKDIP
-340 VVGKFTDG
+340 MIGKFTDG

-384 GKPTIEILKNIVEQ
+384 GKPTIEILKNIIEQ

-412 KRTSAIL
+412 KRTSVIL
-419 KNISNSLQGVPTTQR
+419 KNISNALQGVPTTQR
-434 REVLLKAAQAYPE
+434 REILLKSAQAYPE

-460 DASISFLNMIKGQ
+460 DASISFLNIIKGQ

-483 NGEFDYKAWQKDNHA
+483 NGEFDVKAWQKDNSS
-498 YENRINQEYGS
+498 YKKRINNEYAQ
-509 AISKLDQLNNGNIV
+509 AIKSIDELNNGSIR
-523 LTSED
+523 LSKEG
-528 LAKLENF
+528 LAKIEEF
-535 KNNNFLEQDVK
+535 KNNNFLEQDIK
-546 NNIQSYL
+546 TNISSFL
-553 DEIKGKEV
+553 EDTIDKDL
-561 SAEQIFGLRTAIN
+561 SAEQIFNLRSAIN
-574 KQLNTGNKTYNT
+574 KQLATGNKTYNT
-586 KQAYGIVKEILDD
+586 KEAYRLVKDTLDETM
-599 ALIRNASNKVL
+599 IKNASDKEL
-610 AKEILDNANKNFAL
+610 AKKILEDANKNYAL
-624 KENFKESYLG
+624 KENFNNSYLG
-634 MMKPQETKEGL
+634 KIKDQETPEALAQRIANGA
-645 TDRLVKGLRNINE
+645 RNINE
-658 DKNLEN
+658 DKDLKR
-664 AFKGMNEQERLANET
+664 AFEGMNEAERKANEK
-679 HVMNSLLE
+679 HAFNALLA
-687 KHRIEGVGYDFKSL
+687 KHRIEDIGYDFKNL
-701 AKDLE
+701 AKDMDNVEFVSKDLKYAKE
-706 DVNFSSKKIKDAKD
+706 VVNVYAKI
-720 VINTYALIYN
+720 YQN
-730 NNRDLIMTALASS
+730 NKDLIMTALASS
-743 GKKTNSSIATTIH
+743 GKKTNSSIATTIS

-762 LISGIFA
+762 LISGILA
-769 RLHALAPFMKSA
+769 RLHALVPFMKSA
-781 KEQALRNQILDAIK
+781 KEQALRNQILDALK

-810 KIADQEQSRIFK
+810 KIADKEQSRIFK

-853 FFMDKADPKDNSLR
+853 FFMDKADPSKAKSDLNVKISVSPNVRNLAKLTNDEIIADLEYLANKHKEMFKKPSDVFKLIKEIKENPTFFYKNNRMDIALIAKRLNDNKLGKLGVNKDTGEVRHVTKVKEKDLARLEKVSKKNTKENVGIIQTFIQPGSKNDNSLN
-867 FIGKNDKEYT
+867 GLPKNPLVESPYSTQPVLSKDAEPTANGANALSKGNNPNSTQTKPKTNLMDDIKE
-877 INKDVR
+877 
-883 NEWMKTFNLK
+883 
-893 NIDDEY
+893 NI
-899 IPNIP
+899 
-904 KEAKIALKDR
+904 EAK
-914 EIKLTKGSL
+914 EV
-923 LKLIEKDRI
+923 EK
-932 KYIPHIKETLESPQ
+932 
-946 AILKDKD
+946 
-953 DFIFIKNIDNQTYF
+953 
-967 TSIGKDY
+967 
-974 ETHLTIISNSPKKQ
+974 
-988 NNIRNKIKNAEVV
+988 
-1001 YYNNARALPTSR
+1001 
-1013 ASSETNQVSF
+1013 
-1023 SDKHSTQAKHK
+1023 
-1034 ESLEKYNRNFYLKH
+1034 
-1048 YKDFIDKSENKKI
+1048 
-1061 FFKYNFGDFLDIK
+1061 
-1074 KLEKSLEK
+1074 
-1082 YKESKPQEIKYKEL
+1082 
-1096 KRGYILDD
+1096 
-1104 LLNVDED
+1104 
-1111 VSYAVVNKDDLKPSL
+1111 
-1126 TRSLS
+1126 
-1131 QFRNKHS
+1131 
-1138 NSTISDIRNSFNER
+1138 
-1152 EHFKESSNFDGIPT
+1152 
-1166 ITKDGLVIA
+1166 
-1175 GNHRTTAIRDLKG
+1175 
-1188 ENLARYIK
+1188 
-1196 QAKRVYGEDVF
+1196 
-1207 KGFDENK
+1207 
-1214 AMIVRILDKNDDD
+1214 
-1227 TIIRLSKLSNDG
+1227 
-1239 RLSDESEKLQAL
+1239 
-1251 GAKYK
+1251 
-1256 EKLLKIENSKINTEK
+1256 
-1271 ELMNFLGSRDIL
+1271 
-1283 ESKRALLDHL
+1283 
-1293 MPNINDAL
+1293 
-1301 LSWERRSGGDTEFS
+1301 
-1315 KILNDNALNLLHLK
+1315 
-1329 QALNKNKVFKD
+1329 
-1340 NGNNFFSLFK
+1340 
-1350 RAIESINQ
+1350 
-1358 SNVYKNNNELYDIIK
+1358 
-1373 KYTEPSLNFEK
+1373 
-1384 EFISSNKDL
+1384 
-1393 QADILGFIIKYN
+1393 
-1405 DTLTNPSEAFGNK
+1405 
-1418 IKKAIEFI
+1418 
-1426 YDNDSF
+1426 
-1432 SLFNNIKL
+1432 
-1440 SNYDVLNQMLN
+1440 
-1451 INITNSIKYQEL
+1451 
-1463 LNKAIDNLSDEKNI
+1463 
-1477 IKKLNENIKNKKSVK
+1477 KNKKSVK
-1492 QRLDE
+1492 QRLDK
-1497 KIQDDKKAREDIL
+1497 KIQNDKKASEDIL
-1510 KRYDNFLKE
+1510 KRYDDFLKE
-1519 NKDNK
+1519 NKDYN
-1524 LDFLDKMNL
+1524 LDFLGNL
-1533 NTIEYNL
+1533 DVV
-1540 TRQMIVNAKESTN
+1540 TREFILNAKKKTY
-1553 KGVKKDIPS
+1553 KGKKADIP
-1562 DLRGKIEKELN
+1562 DLMRFRIEKELN
-1573 IQPLKE
+1573 IQALKE
-1579 FGENYTEYYHDG
+1579 FGKNYAEYYHDG

-1620 VWGEVT
+1620 VWGEVI

-1648 KLISDIVDKGKLNNQ
+1648 KLVSDIIDKGKLNNQ

-1670 EYKNYIIGLSSEYKK
+1670 EYKNYIIGLSSEYK

>member
-1 MTIQIPQGAKT
+1 
-12 MQLFDM
+12 M
-18 NIDIP
+18 NIREFLLEKPQENNIISFLQDGASQSENQNTSEYLSNLKNEVINDFYKNKDKYDKEYEKYNFKDQNLTNP
-23 EGKTYID
+23 MGNISEYKRDLYDYNKNPSMNADDLSNYILD
-30 IDDNFL
+30 KQSKFNASKPIFADDNEVVR
-36 QNKYNQFMQNNQ
+36 KSNQFMRDLGD
-48 QQNNFN
+48 
-54 SQEELALDG
+54 ELQKSGRGRLLQDDDG
-63 KPMSMYQAPQVS
+63 SYWVQ
-75 QNEPQE
+75 
-81 QGVWSKINK
+81 
-90 GLEDF
+90 D
-95 NNLIDPKRMIS
+95 
-106 EGLDYLSPRV
+106 
-116 TSGEEGVRQKIED
+116 
-129 ATNQISG
+129 
-136 GLLARNFTSL
+136 
-146 DNEEQKEIFQIAYD
+146 
-160 EIKKLGY
+160 
-167 EPFLE
+167 
-172 INNGDYKY
+172 NNGNYSKVQGSTMGDLYRGLRDNGASMALGTAGA
-180 IGVDKNGKEVEFTP
+180 IGGTMLGGGVGM
-194 SFRNTLAS
+194 
-202 TKNEL
+202 
-207 AFSVAGGYA
+207 VAGGA
-216 GSLAKT
+216 LGASL
-222 AGQTI
+222 
-227 AKKALNYFA
+227 
-236 PSAIGAGSGAV
+236 GAGYDYYGNTKDTNQDMNLKEALMLMGENAGLSLIGDAAFAGVAKGARA
-247 SDLHSQ
+247 LK
-253 SNNTGIEVS
+253 NT
-262 HIDYAKRFGSAAAE
+262 YNMA
-276 DALAGAVVGSAIK
+276 
-289 GIGKTYKSVGDLI
+289 
-302 SSVKTGAQAGKDMID
+302 KTGAQAGKDMID

-322 GGNLGNRVI
+322 GGNLGNRFI

-419 KNISNSLQGVPTTQR
+419 KSISNSLQGMPTTQR

-509 AISKLDQLNNGNIV
+509 AISKLDELNNGKIV

-535 KNNNFLEQDVK
+535 KNNNFLDQDVK
-546 NNIQSYL
+546 NNIQGYL

-586 KQAYGIVKEILDD
+586 KQAYRIAKEILDD

-679 HVMNSLLE
+679 HVMNALLE

-701 AKDLE
+701 AKDLK
-706 DVNFSSKKIKDAKD
+706 DVEFSSKKIKDAKD

-743 GKKTNSSIATTIH
+743 GRKTNSSMATTIQ

-769 RLHALAPFMKSA
+769 RLHALAPFFKSA

-853 FFMDKADPKDNSLR
+853 FFMDKADPSKAKSDYTAKFNVEKWINNVSGILKDEWVVNLKAMAKKHPEMFKNEADVFKVIKEIKDNPTHFFKNYDDEVALIAKPLKDDKVGNIAIKKDS
-867 FIGKNDKEYT
+867 GKIIH
-877 INKDVR
+877 INKTKGKDLERLNRR
-883 NEWMKTFNLK
+883 NKAMLTGT
-893 NIDDEY
+893 
-899 IPNIP
+899 PTP
-904 KEAKIALKDR
+904 AT
-914 EIKLTKGSL
+914 TKGSTTNVEGDL
-923 LKLIEKDRI
+923 LQ
-932 KYIPHIKETLESPQ
+932 HS
-946 AILKDKD
+946 
-953 DFIFIKNIDNQTYF
+953 FKN
-967 TSIGKDY
+967 
-974 ETHLTIISNSPKKQ
+974 
-988 NNIRNKIKNAEVV
+988 
-1001 YYNNARALPTSR
+1001 
-1013 ASSETNQVSF
+1013 
-1023 SDKHSTQAKHK
+1023 STQAKP
-1034 ESLEKYNRNFYLKH
+1034 
-1048 YKDFIDKSENKKI
+1048 KK
-1061 FFKYNFGDFLDIK
+1061 NLMDDIK
-1074 KLEKSLEK
+1074 
-1082 YKESKPQEIKYKEL
+1082 
-1096 KRGYILDD
+1096 D
-1104 LLNVDED
+1104 
-1111 VSYAVVNKDDLKPSL
+1111 
-1126 TRSLS
+1126 
-1131 QFRNKHS
+1131 
-1138 NSTISDIRNSFNER
+1138 
-1152 EHFKESSNFDGIPT
+1152 
-1166 ITKDGLVIA
+1166 
-1175 GNHRTTAIRDLKG
+1175 
-1188 ENLARYIK
+1188 
-1196 QAKRVYGEDVF
+1196 
-1207 KGFDENK
+1207 
-1214 AMIVRILDKNDDD
+1214 
-1227 TIIRLSKLSNDG
+1227 
-1239 RLSDESEKLQAL
+1239 
-1251 GAKYK
+1251 
-1256 EKLLKIENSKINTEK
+1256 
-1271 ELMNFLGSRDIL
+1271 
-1283 ESKRALLDHL
+1283 
-1293 MPNINDAL
+1293 NI
-1301 LSWERRSGGDTEFS
+1301 
-1315 KILNDNALNLLHLK
+1315 
-1329 QALNKNKVFKD
+1329 KNKEV
-1340 NGNNFFSLFK
+1340 
-1350 RAIESINQ
+1350 
-1358 SNVYKNNNELYDIIK
+1358 
-1373 KYTEPSLNFEK
+1373 EK
-1384 EFISSNKDL
+1384 
-1393 QADILGFIIKYN
+1393 
-1405 DTLTNPSEAFGNK
+1405 
-1418 IKKAIEFI
+1418 
-1426 YDNDSF
+1426 
-1432 SLFNNIKL
+1432 
-1440 SNYDVLNQMLN
+1440 
-1451 INITNSIKYQEL
+1451 
-1463 LNKAIDNLSDEKNI
+1463 
-1477 IKKLNENIKNKKSVK
+1477 KNKKSVK
-1492 QRLDE
+1492 QSLDE
-1497 KIQDDKKAREDIL
+1497 KIQNDKKASEDIL

-1533 NTIEYNL
+1533 NTVEYNL
-1540 TRQMIVNAKESTN
+1540 TRQMIINAKESTN

-1562 DLRGKIEKELN
+1562 ALRGKIEQELN

-1579 FGENYTEYYHDG
+1579 FGENYAEYYHDG

-1633 YGLAHIIDKHPELDL
+1633 YGLSHIIDKHPELDL

-1670 EYKNYIIGLSSEYKK
+1670 EYKNYIIGLSSEYK